1 MNLIDCVDM
10 SKRSQAIY
18 KSRHRYLSI
27 NIAISLGIV
36 IGIAKKLFCLAQSL
50 FLPFEVLCEE
60 NIHGEVLL
68 NYTC

>member
-10 SKRSQAIY
+10 SKRSQAIC

-36 IGIAKKLFCLAQSL
+36 IGIAKKLFCLAQS